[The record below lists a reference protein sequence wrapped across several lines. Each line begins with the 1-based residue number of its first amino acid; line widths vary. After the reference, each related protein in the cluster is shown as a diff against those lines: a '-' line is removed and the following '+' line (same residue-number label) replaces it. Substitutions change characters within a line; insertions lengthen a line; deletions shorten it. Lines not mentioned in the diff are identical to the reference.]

1 VELRGSSLRYMPIT
15 HTSPLSTCRAC
26 ALALIMPMLFW
37 ELGTFADGL
46 GGGAPPGSLSGKR
59 SRAASPLRLTQA
71 RDGDGGFPHNPKH
84 NPCPAS
90 TTRACPAPTDNV
102 GRVCNSFLHNLGQR
116 RRSKLGAV
124 APLVLKPRSRPA
136 RRNPSRVTSW
146 LHVGFVN
153 NIADLYPACPQRLCT
168 VADTNVRYN

>member
-1 VELRGSSLRYMPIT
+1 
-15 HTSPLSTCRAC
+15 
-26 ALALIMPMLFW
+26 MLFW

-71 RDGDGGFPHNPKH
+71 RDGDG
-84 NPCPAS
+84 
-90 TTRACPAPTDNV
+90 
-102 GRVCNSFLHNLGQR
+102 
-116 RRSKLGAV
+116 
-124 APLVLKPRSRPA
+124 
-136 RRNPSRVTSW
+136 
-146 LHVGFVN
+146 VGFVN

>member
-1 VELRGSSLRYMPIT
+1 MEGFFTALHAHHPHLT
-15 HTSPLSTCRAC
+15 PLHVPGLCTCPDYA
-26 ALALIMPMLFW
+26 MLFW